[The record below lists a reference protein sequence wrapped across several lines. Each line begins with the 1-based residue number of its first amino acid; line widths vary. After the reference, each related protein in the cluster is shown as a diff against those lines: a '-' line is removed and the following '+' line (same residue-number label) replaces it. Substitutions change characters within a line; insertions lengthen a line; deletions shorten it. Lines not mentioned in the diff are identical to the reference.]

1 MKIYLNTKFLHDISK
16 EEHELLISEEQK
28 EKVEQIRGLLDQ
40 DVRFC
45 TLVTGYRGTGKSSL
59 VHYALKEYEDKNQKK
74 FFVIYYNAAR
84 YKNYKSFLR
93 RFVRELYFVMN
104 SKGSASDQLKKM
116 YYQTFYDIKEYHRQ
130 EHLEHERAI
139 RKRKAEIEA
148 SGEFD
153 LKALGNSVAEVV
165 KYSFPVGFIVKFMNG
180 SLSAV
185 MGGVIWVAATIWSS
199 CSKAGIKLKCKED
212 RTKEQEEEETQNSG
226 EMIETLYDKEIA
238 EHYIF
243 DELQNINNEKEENLI
258 VVLDE
263 LDKVEDEELD
273 KIFHDLKPLFLSC
286 DCNFIL
292 IAGRN
297 MDRYLFKAQ
306 KDTDNIAKTIFTNKV
321 YIPLST
327 VQDMMEFAEQFFCKE
342 KEEFYSDEKLQYYC
356 KQKIFESRGVKRA
369 FINAV
374 ISESKWDEKDKPY
387 VEVADTI
394 KKEKLELL
402 TAFEKIEDLI
412 GQEYTGPKKDELLQC
427 TYSWI
432 ENMKENQ
439 HNVFSEA
446 DITGSDEEISKDT
459 VYSNL
464 AERLNLAHDFFKIM
478 LGENVLVREGKTY
491 QWKSE
496 LVMKESKIRVPEE
509 VTKKNLEYT
518 EMFDNLWHEIGT
530 IIYCF
535 AKYNGLMDET
545 QEEIHNN
552 PDEYERLLKKMLSEG
567 EYLSSQL
574 SGWLFYLKKLYENGI
589 SNSDIEEI
597 VGSTRNNAV
606 QKHQLIEQLM
616 KYTIKH
622 SGRDKILKAG
632 IRNQGFDIVCQSFK
646 DDIRIFFEIKYYRS
660 YINMINV
667 AWISRLLNTISVYR
681 EKENV
686 NEYQLKIMIFT
697 NFANERDIQKFNE
710 RTDKL
715 LGDNKEKN
723 HMDMVLIP
731 FNEYDIF
738 KSQLKSVLENCK
750 L

>member
-40 DVRFC
+40 DIRFC

-130 EHLEHERAI
+130 EHLEQARAI
-139 RKRKAEIEA
+139 RKKKTEIEA

-165 KYSFPVGFIVKFMNG
+165 KYSFPVGFIVKFING
-180 SLSAV
+180 SVSAV
-185 MGGVIWVAATIWSS
+185 VGGAIWVAATIWSS

-387 VEVADTI
+387 VEVADTL
-394 KKEKLELL
+394 KKEELELL

-412 GQEYTGPKKDELLQC
+412 GQEYNGPKRDELLQC

-432 ENMKENQ
+432 EKMKENQ

-446 DITGSDEEISKDT
+446 DITGNDEEISKDT

-464 AERLNLAHDFFKIM
+464 AERLNLAHGFFKTMIE
-478 LGENVLVREGKTY
+478 ENVLVREGETY

-509 VTKKNLEYT
+509 VTKKNLEYI
-518 EMFDNLWHEIGT
+518 EMFRKQWDEIRT
-530 IIYCF
+530 IMYRF
-535 AKYNGLMDET
+535 AVYNGLTDTERNESDDYEDLLHEMVSGN
-545 QEEIHNN
+545 EIL
-552 PDEYERLLKKMLSEG
+552 Y
-567 EYLSSQL
+567 SQL
-574 SGWLFYLKKLYENGI
+574 NEGLSYLRKLYAIGVDNEDINEI
-589 SNSDIEEI
+589 IKFTRTFSNSNE
-597 VGSTRNNAV
+597 
-606 QKHQLIEQLM
+606 KLLEQLM
-616 KYTIKH
+616 YYTVW
-622 SGRDKILKAG
+622 SRDWNMINDFLRAY
-632 IRNQGFDIVCQSFK
+632 RNLDIVCQRSK
-646 DDIRIFFEIKYYRS
+646 DSIYIFFEIKYSISYTNAINSDLILRLVDEVYAYRKKKG
-660 YINMINV
+660 I
-667 AWISRLLNTISVYR
+667 
-681 EKENV
+681 
-686 NEYQLKIMIFT
+686 NEYQIKIVVFT
-697 NFANERDIQKFNE
+697 KSANEKDMHEFDN
-710 RTDKL
+710 RTKKL
-715 LGDNKEKN
+715 LSDFRQK
-723 HMDMVLIP
+723 DQIAIVLIP

-738 KSQLKSVLENCK
+738 KSK
-750 L
+750 LDSILDK